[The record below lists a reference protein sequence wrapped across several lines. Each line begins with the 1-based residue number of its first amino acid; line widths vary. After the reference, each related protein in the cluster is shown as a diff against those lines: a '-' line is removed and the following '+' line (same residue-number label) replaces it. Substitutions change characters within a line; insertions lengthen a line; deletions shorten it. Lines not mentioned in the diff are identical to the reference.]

1 MTAGRTA
8 TGGGRR
14 GRADDPDRTAVVSH
28 EIRGPLG
35 VVGAVCEL
43 LLGGGLDA
51 EARRLV
57 ELIRLANAQALGV
70 AEDLVAEASLGAG
83 RFRVVPRP
91 VDPAAVLR
99 QVADLWAP
107 MTAGG
112 RHRLEI
118 VVAPDVADL
127 VITDEGR
134 LRQILINL
142 VSNATKAS
150 ETGTVTLSL
159 AAGAD
164 GVVFTVADRG
174 PGLPAGFAPTP
185 FADGGPDRAPA
196 SGAGLGLWISSRIA
210 AALDGRLDLADRDG
224 GGTVATLA
232 LPTAVAATRPAGAPA
247 SRRRPAA
254 RRPRASAEDTR
265 PTAEATEA
273 AMTTPDDEAAGGRRI
288 RSPLADRVALVV
300 DDSAVSRMLLE
311 TILGSFDMTV
321 DLAANGE
328 EAVTAARRRRPDV
341 VLLDWALRQETG
353 ADVIDRLEAV
363 LADAVPPVVTVSAAG
378 AAVTAARTAGHVVK
392 PFTPRELHRC
402 LEAALAGESVEH
414 LAG

>member
-1 MTAGRTA
+1 MAAGRTA
-8 TGGGRR
+8 TGGGGR

-35 VVGAVCEL
+35 VVAAVCDL

-57 ELIRLANAQALGV
+57 ELVRLANAQALGV

-112 RHRLEI
+112 RHRLGI

-196 SGAGLGLWISSRIA
+196 SG
-210 AALDGRLDLADRDG
+210 
-224 GGTVATLA
+224 
-232 LPTAVAATRPAGAPA
+232 
-247 SRRRPAA
+247 
-254 RRPRASAEDTR
+254 
-265 PTAEATEA
+265 
-273 AMTTPDDEAAGGRRI
+273 
-288 RSPLADRVALVV
+288 
-300 DDSAVSRMLLE
+300 
-311 TILGSFDMTV
+311 
-321 DLAANGE
+321 
-328 EAVTAARRRRPDV
+328 
-341 VLLDWALRQETG
+341 
-353 ADVIDRLEAV
+353 
-363 LADAVPPVVTVSAAG
+363 
-378 AAVTAARTAGHVVK
+378 
-392 PFTPRELHRC
+392 
-402 LEAALAGESVEH
+402 
-414 LAG
+414 